1 MTVVTEDTVIVWCKN
16 TSGGERCEPCDKEA
30 VAKAG
35 SRCLSLASDLQSP
48 EESLSHL
55 AVLSE
60 LQETEER
67 RCLKG
72 SFSKSLQSSELQDI
86 WKQLTW
92 CRHGKTETYILPMRV
107 EKKCWPVLCGQWV
120 LSEENAGWASWA
132 GLFIVK
138 SEAECWEVDRR
149 PVSIKEQV
157 VHCGWKMGPW
167 VMWDVTEHN
176 DK

>member
-1 MTVVTEDTVIVWCKN
+1 MSLSIK
-16 TSGGERCEPCDKEA
+16 RR

-35 SRCLSLASDLQSP
+35 SGCLSLASDLQSP

-86 WKQLTW
+86 WKQFDMMQAWEDRDL
-92 CRHGKTETYILPMRV
+92 HPTY
-107 EKKCWPVLCGQWV
+107 E
-120 LSEENAGWASWA
+120 S
-132 GLFIVK
+132 
-138 SEAECWEVDRR
+138 
-149 PVSIKEQV
+149 
-157 VHCGWKMGPW
+157 
-167 VMWDVTEHN
+167 
-176 DK
+176 